1 VVAAD
6 EPHTD
11 AQIEVRRRLADATR
25 VVVERLVASAAPVDL
40 LTNAAE
46 RMESFGDLLGGY
58 PYGRTYKGYAEP
70 ANAPRPQEFFDHSP
84 LSGKA
89 NPLAP
94 PMRLEVVDDV
104 VHGRV
109 RFGAAYEGP
118 PGCVHGG
125 FVAAVFD
132 EILGMANSLSGEP
145 GMTGTLSVKYRKP
158 TPLRVEL
165 RLEAT
170 LDRVDGRKR
179 WCSARLHA
187 GDVLCGEAEG
197 LFIAIGLERFKDLLD
212 RREKPGATPS
222 G

>member
-1 VVAAD
+1 VADD
-6 EPHTD
+6 EDPHSD

-25 VVVERLVASAAPVDL
+25 LVVERLVASTAPVDL
-40 LTNAAE
+40 LSNAAE
-46 RMESFGDLLGGY
+46 RMESFAELLGTY
-58 PYGRTYKGYAEP
+58 PHGRTYKGYAEA
-70 ANAPRPQEFFDHSP
+70 ANAPKPQEFFDHSP

-94 PMRLEVVDDV
+94 PVRLEVIGDV
-104 VHGRV
+104 VHGSV

-158 TPLRVEL
+158 TPLRVDL
-165 RLEAT
+165 RMEAT

-179 WCSARLHA
+179 WCSARMYA
-187 GDVLCGEAEG
+187 GDVLCAESEG
-197 LFIAIGLERFKDLLD
+197 LFIAIGLERFKLLLD
-212 RREKPGATPS
+212 QREKPGATPS
-222 G
+222 L